1 MAAMPNFYRR
11 EERLNLHISLEKHVS
26 CLTPLK
32 DITKEKPS
40 HKGSGLPSR
49 LLFCAL
55 CVSFALDATAETKEQ
70 SKSTKGKK
78 RGSAKVKIQRLRA
91 QESSPDPV
99 LRVNPGTSTDYTLV
113 EDYEQ
118 SIHEMV
124 NQLKNSSEPLE
135 SKCQVNLRLWMSN
148 KRSLSPWA
156 YRINHDAAR
165 IPADIPEALCL
176 CAGCINPFTM
186 QEDRTLVSIPIY
198 SKIPV
203 RRLLCE
209 PSKTH
214 RKKKKC
220 HKEYKMVMETIAVGC
235 TCIF

>member
-1 MAAMPNFYRR
+1 MEWASKLM
-11 EERLNLHISLEKHVS
+11 V
-26 CLTPLK
+26 
-32 DITKEKPS
+32 
-40 HKGSGLPSR
+40 
-49 LLFCAL
+49 FCAICL
-55 CVSFALDATAETKEQ
+55 SFTLDASRETKEQ
-70 SKSTKGKK
+70 SKGAKGKK
-78 RGSAKVKIQRLRA
+78 RGSAKAKVQHLKA

-99 LRVNPGTSTDYTLV
+99 LRVNPEASTDYTLV

-124 NQLKNSSEPLE
+124 SQLRNSSEPLE

-165 IPADIPEALCL
+165 IPANIPEAHCL

-186 QEDRTLVSIPIY
+186 QEDRTMVSIPIH

-209 PSKTH
+209 PSNPS
-214 RKKKKC
+214 RKKKRC
-220 HKEYKMVMETIAVGC
+220 RKEYKTVMETIAVGC

>member
-1 MAAMPNFYRR
+1 MEWAPKLM
-11 EERLNLHISLEKHVS
+11 V
-26 CLTPLK
+26 
-32 DITKEKPS
+32 
-40 HKGSGLPSR
+40 
-49 LLFCAL
+49 FCAL
-55 CVSFALDATAETKEQ
+55 CLSFTLDAATETKGQ
-70 SKSTKGKK
+70 NKGAKGKK
-78 RGSAKVKIQRLRA
+78 RGPAKIKEQRLRA
-91 QESSPDPV
+91 QASSHDPV
-99 LRVNPGTSTDYTLV
+99 LRVNPGASTDYTLL

-124 NQLKNSSEPLE
+124 NQLRNSSEPLE

-165 IPADIPEALCL
+165 IPVDIPEAHCL

-186 QEDRTLVSIPIY
+186 QEDRTMVSIPIY

-209 PSKTH
+209 PSKPH
-214 RKKKKC
+214 RKKKRC
-220 HKEYKMVMETIAVGC
+220 HKEHKTVMETIAVGC

>member
-1 MAAMPNFYRR
+1 LSFPQM
-11 EERLNLHISLEKHVS
+11 L
-26 CLTPLK
+26 
-32 DITKEKPS
+32 
-40 HKGSGLPSR
+40 
-49 LLFCAL
+49 L
-55 CVSFALDATAETKEQ
+55 CVLCLSFTFDVTTETKGQ
-70 SKSTKGKK
+70 NKGTKGKK
-78 RGSAKVKIQRLRA
+78 RGSVKVQEQRLRA
-91 QESSPDPV
+91 QESSHDPV
-99 LRVNPGTSTDYTLV
+99 LRVNPGASTDFILL

-124 NQLKNSSEPLE
+124 NQLQNSSEPLE

-165 IPADIPEALCL
+165 IPVDIPEAHCL

-186 QEDRTLVSIPIY
+186 QEDRTMVSIPIY

-209 PSKTH
+209 PSKPP
-214 RKKKKC
+214 RKKRC
-220 HKEYKMVMETIAVGC
+220 HKEHKMVMESIAVGC

>member
-1 MAAMPNFYRR
+1 M
-11 EERLNLHISLEKHVS
+11 V
-26 CLTPLK
+26 
-32 DITKEKPS
+32 
-40 HKGSGLPSR
+40 
-49 LLFCAL
+49 FCAL
-55 CVSFALDATAETKEQ
+55 CLSFTLDVVTEAKEQ
-70 SKSTKGKK
+70 SKGTKGKK
-78 RGSAKVKIQRLRA
+78 KSKAKDQRLKV
-91 QESSPDPV
+91 QESSPDPL
-99 LRVNPGTSTDYTLV
+99 LRVHPGTSTDYTLV

-124 NQLKNSSEPLE
+124 AQLRNSSDPVD

-156 YRINHDAAR
+156 YRINHDPVR
-165 IPADIPEALCL
+165 IPADIPEAHCL

-186 QEDRTLVSIPIY
+186 QEDRTMVSIPIY

-203 RRLLCE
+203 RRLLCD
-209 PSKTH
+209 PSMSH

-220 HKEYKMVMETIAVGC
+220 HKEHKMVMETIAVGC

>member
-1 MAAMPNFYRR
+1 MGWAPKLM
-11 EERLNLHISLEKHVS
+11 V
-26 CLTPLK
+26 
-32 DITKEKPS
+32 
-40 HKGSGLPSR
+40 
-49 LLFCAL
+49 FCAL
-55 CVSFALDATAETKEQ
+55 YISFNLYAMIETKEQ
-70 SKSTKGKK
+70 SKGTKGKR
-78 RGSAKVKIQRLRA
+78 RGSAKIKEQRLRA

-99 LRVNPGTSTDYTLV
+99 LRVNPGASTDYTLV
-113 EDYEQ
+113 ADYEQ
-118 SIHEMV
+118 SIKEMV
-124 NQLKNSSEPLE
+124 NQLQNSSEPLD

-148 KRSLSPWA
+148 KRSLSPWD

-165 IPADIPEALCL
+165 LPVDIPEAHCL

-186 QEDRTLVSIPIY
+186 QEDRTMVSIPIY

-209 PSKTH
+209 PGKPH
-214 RKKKKC
+214 RKKKRC

>member
-1 MAAMPNFYRR
+1 MEWPPK
-11 EERLNLHISLEKHVS
+11 L
-26 CLTPLK
+26 
-32 DITKEKPS
+32 
-40 HKGSGLPSR
+40 

-55 CVSFALDATAETKEQ
+55 CIFFALDATIETKER
-70 SKSTKGKK
+70 SKSAKGKK
-78 RGSAKVKIQRLRA
+78 RGSTKVKIQRLRA

-99 LRVNPGTSTDYTLV
+99 LRVIPGASTDYTLV

-118 SIHEMV
+118 SIHNMV
-124 NQLKNSSEPLE
+124 NHLKNSSEPLD

-165 IPADIPEALCL
+165 IPVDIPEALCL

-214 RKKKKC
+214 KKKKKC

>member
-1 MAAMPNFYRR
+1 MEWAPKLMVFY
-11 EERLNLHISLEKHVS
+11 
-26 CLTPLK
+26 
-32 DITKEKPS
+32 
-40 HKGSGLPSR
+40 
-49 LLFCAL
+49 AL
-55 CVSFALDATAETKEQ
+55 CLSFSLDFTTETKEQ

-78 RGSAKVKIQRLRA
+78 RGSAKIKDQHRRA
-91 QESSPDPV
+91 QESSPDPL
-99 LRVNPGTSTDYTLV
+99 LRISPGASTDYTLV
-113 EDYEQ
+113 EDYER

-124 NQLKNSSEPLE
+124 NQLQNSSEPLD

-156 YRINHDAAR
+156 YRINHDATR
-165 IPADIPEALCL
+165 VPADIPEAHCL

-186 QEDRTLVSIPIY
+186 QEDRTMVSIPIY

-209 PSKTH
+209 PSKPH
-214 RKKKKC
+214 RKKKRC
-220 HKEYKMVMETIAVGC
+220 HKEHKMVMETIAVGC

>member
-1 MAAMPNFYRR
+1 MEWAPK
-11 EERLNLHISLEKHVS
+11 L
-26 CLTPLK
+26 
-32 DITKEKPS
+32 
-40 HKGSGLPSR
+40 

-55 CVSFALDATAETKEQ
+55 CLFLALDATPASKEQ
-70 SKSTKGKK
+70 SRGKK
-78 RGSAKVKIQRLRA
+78 GRRRGSAKVREQHLRA

-99 LRVNPGTSTDYTLV
+99 LRVNLGALTNYTFV

-118 SIHEMV
+118 SIQEMV
-124 NQLKNSSEPLE
+124 NQLRNSSELLD

-156 YRINHDAAR
+156 YRINHDAFR
-165 IPADIPEALCL
+165 VPADIPEAHCL

-186 QEDRTLVSIPIY
+186 QEDRTMVSIPIY

-203 RRLLCE
+203 RRMLCE
-209 PSKTH
+209 PSKPH

-220 HKEYKMVMETIAVGC
+220 HKEYKMIMETIAVGC

>member
-1 MAAMPNFYRR
+1 MEWAPK
-11 EERLNLHISLEKHVS
+11 L
-26 CLTPLK
+26 
-32 DITKEKPS
+32 
-40 HKGSGLPSR
+40 

-55 CVSFALDATAETKEQ
+55 CLSLALDATPASKEQ
-70 SKSTKGKK
+70 SRGIKGRR
-78 RGSAKVKIQRLRA
+78 RGSAKGREQHLPA

-99 LRVNPGTSTDYTLV
+99 LRVNLGALTDYTFV
-113 EDYEQ
+113 EDYER
-118 SIHEMV
+118 SIQEMV
-124 NQLKNSSEPLE
+124 NQLRNSSELLD

-156 YRINHDAAR
+156 YRINHDASR
-165 IPADIPEALCL
+165 VPVDVPEAHCL

-186 QEDRTLVSIPIY
+186 QEDRTMVSIPIY

-203 RRLLCE
+203 RRMLCE
-209 PSKTH
+209 PSKPH
-214 RKKKKC
+214 RKKKRC